1 MCLEDGASLAECID
15 RAATKADIPACL
27 KAFETIRKPRTTLFS
42 KTADEQSKLM
52 VSKDPKEIQNRDKL
66 RKERANLMPE
76 VWDGKPI
83 DRVPDSWRGPMYAH
97 WTYAYGVVDYVSL
110 ECLFLRFG

>member
-1 MCLEDGASLAECID
+1 MCLEDGASLAKCIA

-27 KAFETIRKPRTTLFS
+27 EAFETIRKPRTTLFS

-52 VSKDPKEIQNRDKL
+52 VSKDPKEIENRDKL

-83 DRVPDSWRGPMYAH
+83 NKVPDSWRNPLYAH
-97 WTYAYGVVDYVSL
+97 CTLDLCV
-110 ECLFLRFG
+110 